1 MTREAY
7 LKICS
12 VCTHHKKNLSLG
24 IVCGL
29 SGRIADFEDQCDS
42 LSIDADLATMVAAK
56 ATAAKPEV
64 KTASQ
69 SKRFA
74 NYLID
79 QIFLLGCAL
88 FIGVGVGLLLLYVF
102 PDHMYILDEENKLV
116 EYLLGFVIAMLYYSF
131 FEGFTG
137 RSLGKF
143 FTKTKV
149 VTEEGARPG
158 FKTIFIRSLCRH
170 IPFNAFSF
178 LGSETT
184 GWHDKFSGTRVVE
197 IE

>member
-1 MTREAY
+1 MTREAQ
-7 LKICS
+7 LRFCK
-12 VCTHHKKNLSLG
+12 VCTNGKKDFNRG

-29 SGRIADFEDQCDS
+29 TDRLADFENTCDTFQEDEELQQKVALQHS
-42 LSIDADLATMVAAK
+42 YTNAILA
-56 ATAAKPEV
+56 
-64 KTASQ
+64 ASAN
-69 SKRFA
+69 KRLA

-79 QIFLLGCAL
+79 QVFLVGCGML
-88 FIGVGVGLLLLYVF
+88 IGVMLGLVLVYFYPEHLYL
-102 PDHMYILDEENKLV
+102 LDEENRLV
-116 EYLLGFVIAMLYYSF
+116 EYVLGVIIAMLYYSF

-149 VTEEGARPG
+149 VTEDGDRPD
-158 FKTIFIRSLCRH
+158 FKTVFIRSLCRH

-178 LGSETT
+178 LGGEGI

>member
-1 MTREAY
+1 MTREAH
-7 LKICS
+7 LKFCKIC
-12 VCTHHKKNLSLG
+12 THQKKDLARG

-29 SGRIADFEDQCDS
+29 SDRIADFEDKCDS
-42 LSIDADLATMVAAK
+42 HSIDQRLVTKVASKAK
-56 ATAAKPEV
+56 ENILEV

-69 SKRFA
+69 GKRFA

-79 QIFLLGCAL
+79 QIFLIGCAL
-88 FIGVGVGLLLLYVF
+88 FVGVGIGLLLLYVF
-102 PDHMYILDEENKLV
+102 PDYMYMLDEENKV
-116 EYLLGFVIAMLYYSF
+116 IEYLFGFVIAMFYYSF

-143 FTKTKV
+143 FTRTKV
-149 VTEEGARPG
+149 VTEEGTRPD
-158 FKTIFIRSLCRH
+158 FKTIFVRSLCRH
-170 IPFNAFSF
+170 IPFNALSF
-178 LGSETT
+178 LGSDTT